1 MDTNKQP
8 AKLSHNQSQMDGGA
22 SLSLRH
28 PKHGEIT
35 YEASLHLLQRT
46 LQTSLPASIG
56 EAFDT
61 GNNLRFLRKA
71 CGNELNVELV
81 KLIQQLA
88 EALQCK
94 VGMATKEDYLDAVA
108 VVHDF
113 PAMTIEEVRL
123 CFAWVRQGK
132 IGGNWYERFK
142 APQLREVLC
151 EFEALRAERYL
162 EPRHKQQKEE
172 HEQANNTDL
181 IRRLIDDLFQSEK
194 QPYSDDWLKG
204 KESRMSKADR
214 AKLQERD
221 RTRKP

>member
-8 AKLSHNQSQMDGGA
+8 AKLSHNQSQMGGGD

-46 LQTSLPASIG
+46 LQTSFPATIG

-204 KESRMSKADR
+204 KRKHMTEAERKE
-214 AKLQERD
+214 LQEKDKR
-221 RTRKP
+221 RK

>member
-8 AKLSHNQSQMDGGA
+8 AKLSRNQSQMDGGD

-46 LQTSLPASIG
+46 LQTSLPATIG

-94 VGMATKEDYLDAVA
+94 VGMCTKEDYLDAVA